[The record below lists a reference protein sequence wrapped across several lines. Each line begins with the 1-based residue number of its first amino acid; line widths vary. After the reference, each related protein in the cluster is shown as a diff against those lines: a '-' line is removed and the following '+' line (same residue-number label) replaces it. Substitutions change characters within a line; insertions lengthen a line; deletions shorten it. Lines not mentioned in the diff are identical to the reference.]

1 MTEGLKNDKQYKS
14 GYVLETVG
22 LNENEVRREKITR
35 IYNENKKNL
44 SRTKILSV
52 VKDLV
57 KTKKKGQKVVL
68 RIYTDAGWR
77 DIRTND
83 DGDFDWKDEEDYMR
97 DTKNPNARPYK
108 KVFFMDLHALT
119 NK

>member
-1 MTEGLKNDKQYKS
+1 M
-14 GYVLETVG
+14 
-22 LNENEVRREKITR
+22 
-35 IYNENKKNL
+35 
-44 SRTKILSV
+44 
-52 VKDLV
+52 
-57 KTKKKGQKVVL
+57 
-68 RIYTDAGWR
+68 YTDAGWR